1 MLLPPSPESKEFTLL
16 ELVQSLK
23 MEVASLKM
31 LVSIYQSI
39 HCDIPE
45 DLNLYSHRYLGPA
58 ESA

>member
-1 MLLPPSPESKEFTLL
+1 MLLPPSPGSKEFTLL

-23 MEVASLKM
+23 MEVSSLKM
-31 LVSIYQSI
+31 LVSIYQFI

-45 DLNLYSHRYLGPA
+45 DLNLYSHRYLQPA